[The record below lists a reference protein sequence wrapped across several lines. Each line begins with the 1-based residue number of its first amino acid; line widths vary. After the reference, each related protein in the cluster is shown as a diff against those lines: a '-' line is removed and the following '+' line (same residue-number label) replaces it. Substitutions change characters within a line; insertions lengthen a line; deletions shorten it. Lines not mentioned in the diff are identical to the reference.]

1 MAGVGVSGFA
11 WTHDRV
17 VRLCESSSGVDDLR
31 ARLLG
36 ELQRVVGF
44 DFHAWLLT
52 DPETSVGTS
61 PLAEVPRLP
70 ELPRLV
76 RLKYLSRLNR
86 WTTLDAVASIRSG
99 RADGDDDRDGE
110 EGWTRHVA
118 YLGAVDVASAVFRDR
133 HGCWGWLDL
142 WRSTGR
148 FGPDELAFLAGVL
161 PAVTAA
167 LRRCQARTFLAGPT
181 DRRPPPGPVVLLLS
195 PDLEVHGVTPQTH
208 SFLATLVPPGPG
220 RATIPASAYNVAA
233 QLLALESGVDL
244 SPAWARVHLQHGH
257 WVTLR
262 AARLDGDQPSVQRD
276 IAVTI
281 EPASGQERLGMFTR
295 AFAFTPRE
303 TELLHHLVVG
313 LDTREIAARMALSDH
328 TVQDHLKAIFDKTTA
343 RNRRALVAM
352 ALGS

>member
-1 MAGVGVSGFA
+1 MTGVGVSGFA
-11 WTHDRV
+11 WAHDRV

-76 RLKYLSRLNR
+76 RLTYLSRLNR

-99 RADGDDDRDGE
+99 RADGDDDRHGE

-133 HGCWGWLDL
+133 HGCRGWLDL

-233 QLLALESGVDL
+233 QLLRSSRGWTSAQ
-244 SPAWARVHLQHGH
+244 RGH
-257 WVTLR
+257 VCTSST
-262 AARLDGDQPSVQRD
+262 G
-276 IAVTI
+276 T
-281 EPASGQERLGMFTR
+281 G
-295 AFAFTPRE
+295 
-303 TELLHHLVVG
+303 
-313 LDTREIAARMALSDH
+313 
-328 TVQDHLKAIFDKTTA
+328 
-343 RNRRALVAM
+343 
-352 ALGS
+352 